1 MVYRRASGH
10 RAAEGR
16 DVVRRDV
23 LRGQGDLRCTVEV
36 RLPPGFVFPSVHS
49 LRVGLVA
56 EGGDLFAGV
65 EEVDETVPVLIQ
77 IVGEGFTA
85 AVICAHIT
93 LVPAVHGAEVTVAVG
108 LGVIGVDVVR
118 PDAAAQALIVRPACF
133 HGAVAVKARVNKFG
147 QLFMELSVVVAVNE
161 AHLAGHRSVRAPLND
176 QLLAAVVIYVI
187 DGKCVFFRLLCA
199 AIVQLGVVREDAVQ
213 VNVPQR
219 GAVCLVHQ

>member
-65 EEVDETVPVLIQ
+65 EEVDETVPVLR
-77 IVGEGFTA
+77 T
-85 AVICAHIT
+85 C
-93 LVPAVHGAEVTVAVG
+93 
-108 LGVIGVDVVR
+108 VV
-118 PDAAAQALIVRPACF
+118 
-133 HGAVAVKARVNKFG
+133 N
-147 QLFMELSVVVAVNE
+147 LS
-161 AHLAGHRSVRAPLND
+161 
-176 QLLAAVVIYVI
+176 
-187 DGKCVFFRLLCA
+187 
-199 AIVQLGVVREDAVQ
+199 
-213 VNVPQR
+213 
-219 GAVCLVHQ
+219 